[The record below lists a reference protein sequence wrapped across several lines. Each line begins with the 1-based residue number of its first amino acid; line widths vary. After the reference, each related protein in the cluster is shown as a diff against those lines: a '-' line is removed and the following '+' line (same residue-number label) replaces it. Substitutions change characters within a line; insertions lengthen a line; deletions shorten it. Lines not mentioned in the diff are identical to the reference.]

1 MAPCVY
7 LPFRFGVHAHAL
19 LVLMHLLDRLE
30 GNTLFIE
37 PFGRA
42 VMHVHDGASVLVRL
56 HVDPVAGHSTVTI
69 HGDLD
74 HDMLDVLSDLAL
86 PFEEGD
92 PIDSRAPDPIHSG
105 FGVLTRVF
113 ARVSAW
119 FYPQINGPAFPA
131 VP

>member
-1 MAPCVY
+1 MAPSVY
-7 LPFRFGVHAHAL
+7 LPFRFGVHSHAL

-30 GNTLFIE
+30 GETLFIE
-37 PFGRA
+37 SFGRA

-56 HVDPVAGHSTVTI
+56 HADPVRGQSTITI

-74 HDMLDVLSDLAL
+74 HDMIDVLSDLAI

-92 PIDSRAPDPIHSG
+92 PQESSRSGAPSG
-105 FGVLTRVF
+105 FLARLF

-119 FYPQINGPAFPA
+119 FCPQIAGPAFPA
-131 VP
+131 AP